1 MVYAIICEKDKC
13 KKVYIGETKRMLK
26 FRLADHRG
34 YVTNK
39 VTHKATGA
47 HFNLPGHSL
56 ADLKITVIEQIK
68 KNSDEYRKE
77 RESYFIRKFNTLH
90 KGINRQK

>member
-1 MVYAIICEKDKC
+1 M
-13 KKVYIGETKRMLK
+13 
-26 FRLADHRG
+26 ADHRG

-39 VTHKATGA
+39 IVEKATGA

-56 ADLKITVIEQIK
+56 ANLTITILEQVK
-68 KNSDEYRKE
+68 YQDKEYRKE
-77 RESYFIRKFNTLH
+77 RESYFIRKFNTFY